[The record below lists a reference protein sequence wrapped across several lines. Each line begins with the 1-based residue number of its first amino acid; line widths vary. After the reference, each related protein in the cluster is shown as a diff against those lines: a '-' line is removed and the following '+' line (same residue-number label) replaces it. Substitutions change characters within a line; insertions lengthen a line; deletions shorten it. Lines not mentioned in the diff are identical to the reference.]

1 MSYDAS
7 PPAQTLRRLLV
18 SQPQIKELLSSLL
31 SSYMARALEATSK
44 VDAEIELRRFQ
55 GEARAYKKLLT
66 ELSADAKAAP

>member
-1 MSYDAS
+1 
-7 PPAQTLRRLLV
+7 
-18 SQPQIKELLSSLL
+18 
-31 SSYMARALEATSK
+31 MARALEATSK